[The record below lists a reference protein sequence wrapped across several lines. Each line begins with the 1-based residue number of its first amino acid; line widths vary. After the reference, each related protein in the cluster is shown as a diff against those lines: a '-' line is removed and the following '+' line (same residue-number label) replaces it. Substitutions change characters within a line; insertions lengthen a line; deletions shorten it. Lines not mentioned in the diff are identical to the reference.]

1 MWDDGNVSV
10 KTQGAESGKRILVVD
25 DERAVRETLR
35 VVLRFEGHS
44 VVEAA
49 NGREACLLYTPGD
62 FDLVIT
68 DYNMPEMKGDELART
83 IKCLV
88 PSQPILMLTA
98 HAAEVCGQEN
108 PVDAVLEKPF
118 SLAALRQMIAML
130 PKGEA
135 ESAKAPEKAP
145 AKPAQASGGKIKL
158 TG

>member
-1 MWDDGNVSV
+1 MTVNMQS
-10 KTQGAESGKRILVVD
+10 AERGKRILVVD

-35 VVLRFEGHS
+35 VVLRFEGHT

-49 NGREACLLYTPGD
+49 NGREACLLYCPGD

-98 HAAEVCGQEN
+98 HAAEVCGHEN

-118 SLAALRQMIAML
+118 SLAALRQMISVL
-130 PKGEA
+130 PKTGEPA
-135 ESAKAPEKAP
+135 AKPPTPMPEKS
-145 AKPAQASGGKIKL
+145 AQ
-158 TG
+158 T

>member
-1 MWDDGNVSV
+1 MCEDASV
-10 KTQGAESGKRILVVD
+10 TVNTQGTDSGKRILVVD

-35 VVLRFEGHS
+35 VVLRFEGHT

-49 NGREACLLYTPGD
+49 NGKEACLLYTPGD

-98 HAAEVCGQEN
+98 HAAEACGQEN

-118 SLAALRQMIAML
+118 SLGALRQMIAML

-135 ESAKAPEKAP
+135 DPAKAPEKPPVKLAKAP
-145 AKPAQASGGKIKL
+145 EGKIKL
-158 TG
+158 KG